1 MSASL
6 DTQTKLG
13 MSLDDLAARGTN
25 GGGGGGGGGAA
36 AGGGGG
42 GGGSGGRRRMQ
53 SGIVGKRALRRSLPY
68 RSYGR
73 ENGGFGLRSPSTR

>member
-25 GGGGGGGGGAA
+25 GGGGATA

-42 GGGSGGRRRMQ
+42 GGGASGGRRRMQ

-68 RSYGR
+68 KSYGR
-73 ENGGFGLRSPSTR
+73 ENGGFGVRSASTR

>member
-25 GGGGGGGGGAA
+25 GGGGAT

-42 GGGSGGRRRMQ
+42 GSGGGRRRMQ

-68 RSYGR
+68 KSYGR
-73 ENGGFGLRSPSTR
+73 ENGGFGVRSASTR

>member
-25 GGGGGGGGGAA
+25 GGGGGGGAA
-36 AGGGGG
+36 AAAAGGGG

>member
-25 GGGGGGGGGAA
+25 GGGGGGGAA
-36 AGGGGG
+36 AAGGGG

>member
-25 GGGGGGGGGAA
+25 GGGGGAA
-36 AGGGGG
+36 AGGGGGG

>member
-25 GGGGGGGGGAA
+25 GGGGAT

-42 GGGSGGRRRMQ
+42 GGRRRMQ

-68 RSYGR
+68 KSYGR
-73 ENGGFGLRSPSTR
+73 ENGGFGVRSASTR

>member
-25 GGGGGGGGGAA
+25 VGGGGGAA
-36 AGGGGG
+36 AGGGGGGG